1 MTDTIFLIKESDSHE
16 VAKLLEENEIPF
28 KVDEIINTDYLGTP
42 KFFSKMNKKAQLNK
56 IVTPKKPLKKVA
68 PKAEIMATQKIREKD
83 KKAQLN
89 KTVTPKKPLK
99 KVASKAEILAIQEIR
114 ERNKGVK
121 PAKDLG
127 SYNNRV
133 KFAKEMGYKDIS
145 DAIRGIGSGR
155 TFARRFKDEFV
166 Y

>member
-1 MTDTIFLIKESDSHE
+1 MTDTIFLINENDSHE

-68 PKAEIMATQKIREKD
+68 
-83 KKAQLN
+83 
-89 KTVTPKKPLK
+89 
-99 KVASKAEILAIQEIR
+99 SKAEILAIQEIR

-127 SYNNRV
+127 SYNKRL
-133 KFAKEMGYKDIS
+133 KFAKKIGYKDIS
-145 DAIRGIGSGR
+145 DAISDIGSGGA
-155 TFARRFKDEFV
+155 FARRFKDEFV
-166 Y
+166 S

>member
-1 MTDTIFLIKESDSHE
+1 MTDTIFLINENDSHE

-56 IVTPKKPLKKVA
+56 I
-68 PKAEIMATQKIREKD
+68 
-83 KKAQLN
+83 
-89 KTVTPKKPLK
+89 VTPKKPLK